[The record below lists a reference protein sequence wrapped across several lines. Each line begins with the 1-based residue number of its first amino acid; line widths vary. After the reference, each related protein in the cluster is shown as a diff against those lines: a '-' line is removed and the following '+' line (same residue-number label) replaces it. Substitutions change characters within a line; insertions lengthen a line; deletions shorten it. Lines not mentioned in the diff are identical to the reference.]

1 MSTLFNPDSVSE
13 AAGQVSLSFDSTGV
27 PQGLGRIAAM
37 HVRGEK
43 VEALREVQAL
53 LAQAPDCIDAHCIR
67 SRISMELEDYPVAAH
82 GWERFHSLAKGSPE
96 TRRSMAQCYQ
106 QIGRWK
112 EAADLFRELLANDAE
127 DGEALMGLGL
137 CELQLQQPEDSAAN
151 LAKYLET
158 HPANPAARFGL
169 AVAYQLLLESDE
181 AIRIY
186 EGLRTEGHYQA
197 ETLGNLI
204 MIFRQQ
210 KDAAR
215 LAEAGAL
222 LLECDPDSVIGLQ
235 GAAFAAFLR
244 EDHEAAAT
252 WCERTVEV
260 EGNRY
265 EHWMN
270 LALCRRKLGQTE
282 GALQAYEEAVQRYP
296 ELTEAHVQIVSVLV
310 ETGRDEDAARM
321 ARRGI
326 DNCPGAE
333 DLYQM
338 LGEIEERG
346 GRDAQAE
353 AVYEKLLEQ
362 RPESTEAW
370 FRLGNAR
377 FAQREYENAQKAYET
392 CLLLKSDWPE
402 AQLNLALAYHEDNEL
417 PSAQKLLDKV
427 LIGRPD
433 WEPAL
438 RVAAVVALKMGL
450 QHLALQYHER
460 LIEIGAADPEVYF
473 NAALLA
479 EQLANPKTAVDY
491 YRKSLELRPDFVEA
505 LVSLGSTLESL
516 GKSKEARSHW
526 GRAMELQPSL
536 AREYFRV
543 PA

>member
-252 WCERTVEV
+252 W
-260 EGNRY
+260 
-265 EHWMN
+265 
-270 LALCRRKLGQTE
+270 
-282 GALQAYEEAVQRYP
+282 
-296 ELTEAHVQIVSVLV
+296 
-310 ETGRDEDAARM
+310 
-321 ARRGI
+321 
-326 DNCPGAE
+326 
-333 DLYQM
+333 
-338 LGEIEERG
+338 
-346 GRDAQAE
+346 
-353 AVYEKLLEQ
+353 
-362 RPESTEAW
+362 
-370 FRLGNAR
+370 
-377 FAQREYENAQKAYET
+377 
-392 CLLLKSDWPE
+392 
-402 AQLNLALAYHEDNEL
+402 
-417 PSAQKLLDKV
+417 
-427 LIGRPD
+427 
-433 WEPAL
+433 
-438 RVAAVVALKMGL
+438 
-450 QHLALQYHER
+450 
-460 LIEIGAADPEVYF
+460 
-473 NAALLA
+473 
-479 EQLANPKTAVDY
+479 
-491 YRKSLELRPDFVEA
+491 
-505 LVSLGSTLESL
+505 
-516 GKSKEARSHW
+516 
-526 GRAMELQPSL
+526 
-536 AREYFRV
+536 
-543 PA
+543 